1 MALFFGTFTNKVDSK
16 GRVSVPA
23 TFRTALEGQRI
34 HGIVASP
41 SLKHAAVQCAGVDW
55 VDDLDKRISQ
65 ISFLSDEHD
74 DLTVSLLG
82 DVSQLLF
89 DGEGRI
95 GLPAALATHA
105 QLDGVAAFIGRG
117 RFFEIWEPKALDAHK
132 AAARKRALE
141 KGLTL
146 PPHPDDRK

>member
-1 MALFFGTFTNKVDSK
+1 MALFYGTYLNKVDSK

-23 TFRTALEGQRI
+23 AFRAELDGQRRA
-34 HGIVASP
+34 GVVAAP
-41 SLKHAAVQCAGVDW
+41 SLKHAAVQCAGVEWMDEIN
-55 VDDLDKRISQ
+55 RQISQ
-65 ISFLSDEHD
+65 LNFLSEEHD
-74 DLTVSLLG
+74 DLTAALLG
-82 DVSQLLF
+82 DTNHLQF

-95 GLPAALATHA
+95 LLPEALANHA
-105 QLDGVAAFIGRG
+105 AIDGTAAFIGRG

-146 PPHPDDRK
+146 PARPDDRK